1 LHRSFQDENALM
13 ISLWNRVVSP
23 ALAAPLRISVHWDT
37 DPPPA
42 LAWMLRNDRLVVAL
56 AAATT
61 AVIWYVVEP
70 IVVTHDSFAYLDAAK
85 FIAGVEGGSFAYFRP
100 PLLPLL
106 LAVTGVPSLQTY
118 VWFILTQLVLGIAS
132 VMLMHDCLRRIS
144 KSLGL
149 VATAL
154 YIATFI
160 GFVYSKSIM
169 TEEPICSDGAFA
181 STEDWPICGPA
192 RRYGWRKR
200 SLLCSFSPLRERKAR
215 MSSLPCCRY
224 WRWRGRGKSRPL
236 RWVWLPI
243 C

>member
-1 LHRSFQDENALM
+1 M

-42 LAWMLRNDRLVVAL
+42 LAWVLRNDRLVVAV

-85 FIAGVEGGSFAYFRP
+85 FIAGVEGGSFTYFRP

-106 LAVTGVPSLQTY
+106 LAATGVPSLQTY
-118 VWFILTQLVLGIAS
+118 VWFILTQLALGIAS

-149 VATAL
+149 IATAL
-154 YIATFI
+154 FIATFI

-169 TEEPICSDGAFA
+169 SEQLYLFGWCLCINGGLTFLWTGAPLRLAQTIIALLILALTRAQANRIGLFTILGLPAFA
-181 STEDWPICGPA
+181 IVLGV
-192 RRYGWRKR
+192 
-200 SLLCSFSPLRERKAR
+200 
-215 MSSLPCCRY
+215 
-224 WRWRGRGKSRPL
+224 
-236 RWVWLPI
+236 WVWYRRRD
-243 C
+243 